1 METCLEKCELINFN
15 VSVLSS
21 DITLSAV
28 KEIIKFHSEFDRLK
42 KKFKKKSFVELEIK
56 QSQQKQ

>member
-28 KEIIKFHSEFDRLK
+28 KDIIKFHSEFDRLK
-42 KKFKKKSFVELEIK
+42 KKLKKKKFCRA
-56 QSQQKQ
+56 